1 MITIAID
8 PILMQLGPLVLT
20 WHGVLAALGV
30 AVGFAV
36 VLWEAPKLGLP
47 ADDVYTAAIIAIPA
61 GFVGARL
68 FHVADNLELYME
80 HPMLLLSFQEAGM
93 ALYGAFVGGLV
104 AILGY
109 VWYKRYSVWQAL
121 DATALAI
128 LVGDAVGRLACTVN
142 GDAYGIPTDLP
153 WGFIYT
159 HPGSF
164 VPAEWQGIP
173 THPFPVYE
181 IIWCLLVAA
190 LVYYL
195 RPRVAVRG
203 FLFLIS
209 LGGYALGRLFISFV
223 RDNLIILHLVKT
235 DAVDIGLN
243 EAQLISVIILVVVV
257 PLGIYLW
264 RRGTRYAPPA
274 EPSEADEAVEE
285 LDASIP
291 VAEE

>member
-1 MITIAID
+1 
-8 PILMQLGPLVLT
+8 MQLGSLVLT

-36 VLWEAPKLGLP
+36 ALWEAQRLGLK

-68 FHVADNLELYME
+68 FHVADNLDLYMR

-93 ALYGAFVGGLV
+93 ALYGAFIGGLV

-128 LVGDAVGRLACTVN
+128 LIGDAVGRLACTIN

-164 VPAEWQGIP
+164 VPAEWRGIP

-190 LVYYL
+190 LVYTL
-195 RPRVAVRG
+195 RSRLTVRG
-203 FLFLIS
+203 LLFLVS
-209 LGGYALGRLFISFV
+209 LGGYALGRLFISFF

-243 EAQLISVIILVVVV
+243 EAQLISVIVLVVVV
-257 PLGIYLW
+257 PVGIYLW
-264 RRGTRYAPPA
+264 RRGARYGPSG
-274 EPSEADEAVEE
+274 EPSDSDETIEGAN
-285 LDASIP
+285 ASIP
-291 VAEE
+291 EMEA